1 MIDGE
6 VAAKAWLRGA
16 LGCDTVCMERLER
29 FVGLLLEENTRQNLV
44 AASSLAEVWTRHIA
58 DSAQLAALDPGVGP
72 WLDLGTGAGFPGL
85 IVSLLRPG
93 QHILVESRARRADW
107 LRRAAGA
114 LGAANATVVEARV
127 ERVAAFAAGTISGRA
142 FAPLDRLLALAKP
155 FSTRETRW
163 LLPKGRN
170 GFKELSAMPKTIRT
184 MFHVEPSLTDC
195 EAAILV
201 GRGVPD
207 VSPSR
212 SVR

>member
-1 MIDGE
+1 VIE
-6 VAAKAWLRGA
+6 TEAAAKAWLRST
-16 LGCDTVCMERLER
+16 LGCDSACIDRLER
-29 FVGLLLEENTRQNLV
+29 FVALLVEENARQNLV

-58 DSAQLAALDPGVGP
+58 DSAQLVALDTGTGP

-93 QHILVESRARRADW
+93 QQILIESRARRADW
-107 LRRAAGA
+107 LRKAAEG
-114 LGAANATVVEARV
+114 LGVANATVIEARV
-127 ERVAAFAAGTISGRA
+127 ESVTAFAAATISARA

-170 GFKELSAMPKTIRT
+170 GFKELSAMPKPIRT
-184 MFHVEPSLTDC
+184 MFHVEPSLTDR